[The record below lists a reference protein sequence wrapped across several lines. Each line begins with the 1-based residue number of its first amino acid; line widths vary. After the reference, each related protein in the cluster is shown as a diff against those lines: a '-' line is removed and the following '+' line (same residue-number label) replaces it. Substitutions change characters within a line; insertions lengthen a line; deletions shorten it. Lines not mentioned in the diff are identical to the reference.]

1 MFDIYYIGD
10 NKPLAEVLPFAQSVD
25 TVKDIHSNTRMYWL
39 IEPNTTV
46 TDYSVFDYRPAE
58 HQQDYTHVWKWDNRN
73 YGGINLIPA
82 DSSEGTVEIN
92 TVVCKKQ
99 FDILHTKTPG
109 QYFVKHPHA
118 THVWCVDKGYTLNK
132 DIDWAPG
139 NFEPDFVH
147 YFHLRDQLE
156 DQYPA
161 EAGGIQLYPRNWK
174 QCEPKYHKFLDAGP
188 DYPVLHVKDVE
199 HYAERDRFDADYVWL
214 IDEQLQLNTD
224 NITWTPNPFEA
235 DYIHSFRTPYQLT
248 EKYPHRLGGI
258 RLVPRNYE
266 EAFKRIHSGV
276 VIHPDC
282 PVKDLTYDVFYVS
295 EDEFTDS
302 VYTEYAQRSRTDW
315 FWMVDRE
322 YEFNGNLTY
331 IPHADELDCVHVF
344 KIPGQLEER
353 YPVNVVEPWDT
364 RCGGVRLVHK
374 DFDITRHKYQ
384 LGVNPAVYDVYY
396 AVDPTDWQTPARK
409 STSRMFWLIDKDYVD
424 DQNTLLSTIQLQYT
438 PPRHEQS
445 YALNWQIPGSLAHR
459 YPDEQGGIWLI
470 PSNYTADTQIK
481 YKGPLFDHQD
491 KASITKEYTQ
501 YPVKRVKNPRKVKAT
516 QQDSWVVDERYRW
529 GTITG
534 WAPTPSQIASAHVF
548 HLDSQL
554 MDVYT
559 GTEGGVWWIPC
570 GWDKKTITVHT
581 EPLPMQYDN
590 YPVYSSKEPHVK
602 PDFPEACWCVHEDYV
617 INDIHSAFSWRPYV
631 FEAGYTHV
639 FHIKAQLTDVY
650 TEDMGGVYWHPR
662 SDSTDIN
669 DIKIHTAPLQVESC
683 VYDSYYV
690 KNPTRVAKKTKKNIP
705 GWYIDELYRIEGIV
719 DVIPYQSKEQCNS
732 VHVYH
737 VRNQLTHKY
746 TENMGGVY
754 WIPENWDGTTVV
766 HDEYIQCTNMPY
778 NKFSTDAPEE
788 QISNVTGP
796 VWCVH
801 TDYELPDVIWDIPYQ
816 NLKEKS
822 MVHCYHVKDQL
833 GHIYPENMGGVYWIP
848 EKWNG
853 KDIVVHEQPLESTK
867 NYTVYRVEDPTVAP
881 DTDQPCWAID
891 QDYCITEPVTWAPDT
906 FERDSVHI
914 FHINDQLTHKYVE
927 HLGGAYWYPADKSSV
942 EQVIHPE
949 PLTVNTPSYP
959 VYRVAD
965 PSDYSDIHEDCWLV
979 DREYYIGK
987 EEFDRIPWQN
997 SQERECVHVYQVKDQ
1012 LAHKY
1017 PAEMG
1022 GVYWVPAQNKDA
1034 ELFIHTDK
1042 LGTDAQFS
1050 IYNSVEEG
1058 LKSCTADW
1066 YWVIESGVR
1075 VHEDFDFTYNP
1086 EAWDSGKPHVWQK
1099 LNPITDKQ
1107 YDYSGIGLYPTKPN
1121 EKGRPKYMREPA
1133 CWETEYPVYYL
1144 NSNEDYIAQLEI
1156 FDAEAEKNSVNMY
1169 WVIDPFV
1176 KLASDFELD
1185 YYPTQYDRNTVHVF
1199 TDHVGEHSSVRLY
1212 PTGQFTHNSHTEE
1225 DVLYNKFDNL
1235 KQMPAIAT
1243 EQPIWPVHN
1252 FRETT
1257 VAELSDI
1264 LSRSAN
1270 AGIRHVWT
1278 VDTDVVPYAEVLESP
1293 VDKASGV
1300 HSNAVNAWQ
1309 ILVEDQVQSNGG
1321 LRFWPTDFDTDSIS
1335 DEDLITNDFDAVRY
1349 IDLPGSTIGKYP
1361 VHYLVAEDDI
1371 AEQLHGIH
1379 ADEPMFWAVDP
1390 GTTVRADFDFRYYPS
1405 KWDEKFVHVFA
1416 NHQGEHT
1423 GVRLYP
1429 SKLFNTEN
1437 YTVEEITNNSF
1448 KHVKLVDQVASA
1460 PGQWPVAKFN
1470 QDAVTVEALRDIL
1483 FANRNAEYVWTAD
1496 PNVTMDDSLISSS
1509 FAPRLEDA
1517 SRPHVW
1523 KLRDGEGFGGVR
1535 LWPTAYNPDHLTD
1548 EQLRVSDIEEQQLVE
1563 GGGYVL
1569 AELPVYELSHLEN
1582 FHDQLKQFDEQCEVS
1597 MFWVLDPFTELAPGW
1612 DFQNFRPNSWDE
1624 KTVHIFKNTH
1634 DEWRGARLYP
1644 KGTFTGAEFYQLSE
1658 IENNSFAELKEVAL
1672 IVTKPA
1678 CYPVIKFG
1686 TGKDEVLME
1695 NFVHKLY
1702 DFKQQGH
1709 AFVWS
1714 LDTDVILDQQHVDNG
1729 YQPALQNINKVHTW
1743 QRTNPHTRLAHSYGG
1758 LRLWPTNRDYS
1769 DLTTDKIRLNRV
1781 KQLQYVKEEGCT
1793 YKPFEVVFLSYHETY
1808 AETAYKRLQAK
1819 NDAHWVKDIEGIFSA
1834 HKKASETVSSAMFW
1848 VVDADAVIEEDF
1860 NFNYIPDVYD
1870 QEVVHVWASKNPIT
1884 GDEYGYGGVKLFN
1897 TQQVR
1902 EANSWGLDFT
1912 TGLSSRFKAMPEVS
1926 CVTQFNTDAYSTWR
1940 SAFRECV
1947 KLTMNGDDESKNRL
1961 EGWLHPVPDAD
1972 FRAEA
1977 KLGAELG
1984 KQFAEKFGQKPLM
1997 LAKINDYE
2005 WLEQHYADNT

>member
-1 MFDIYYIGD
+1 MFDIYYIG
-10 NKPLAEVLPFAQSVD
+10 NNEQLATQLPFAQCISSEKEVNA
-25 TVKDIHSNTRMYWL
+25 NTRMYWL

-46 TDYSVFDYRPAE
+46 TDYSVFDYRPAD
-58 HQQDYTHVWKWDNRN
+58 HQHDYTHVWKWDNAN
-73 YGGINLIPA
+73 YGGITLKPTA
-82 DSSEGTVEIN
+82 DSEGTVEIN

-109 QYFVKHPHA
+109 RYFDRNPHS
-118 THVWCVDKGYTLNK
+118 THVWCVDKQYKLHK
-132 DIDWAPG
+132 DINWAPG

-147 YFHLRDQLE
+147 VFHLRDQLE
-156 DQYPA
+156 HVYPA
-161 EAGGIQLYPRNWK
+161 EAGGIKLYPRNY
-174 QCEPKYHKFLDAGP
+174 QDSTVCNKYHRFLDAGP
-188 DYPVLHVKDVE
+188 DYPVLLVKDVE
-199 HYAERDRFDADYVWL
+199 DYAQRDKFDSEYVWL
-214 IDEQLQLNTD
+214 IDEQLQLNTH
-224 NITWTPNPFEA
+224 NITWIPNPFEA
-235 DYIHSFRTPYQLT
+235 EYIHSFRTPYQLT
-248 EKYPHRLGGI
+248 DKYPHRLGGI
-258 RLVPRNYE
+258 RLVPRNWS

-295 EDEFTDS
+295 DDEFTDT
-302 VYTEYAQRSRTDW
+302 VYSEYAQRSRTDW
-315 FWMVDRE
+315 FWIVDRQ

-331 IPHADELDCVHVF
+331 IPKAGETDYVHVF
-344 KIPGQLEER
+344 KIPGQLEDR
-353 YPVNVVEPWDT
+353 YPLTVTEPWDT
-364 RCGGVRLVHK
+364 RCGGVRLLHR
-374 DFDITRHKYQ
+374 DFDITKHKYQ

-409 STSRMFWLIDKDYVD
+409 STSRMFWLIDKDYVEE
-424 DQNTLLSTIQLQYT
+424 QNTTLCTIDLVYT
-438 PPRHEQS
+438 PPRHEQN

-491 KASITKEYTQ
+491 KASITKEYAQ
-501 YPVKRVKNPRKVKAT
+501 YPVKRVKNPRKIKAT

-534 WAPTPSQIASAHVF
+534 WAPTPSQIQSAHVF

-554 MDVYT
+554 MDIYT
-559 GTEGGVWWIPC
+559 GTEGGVRWIPQ
-570 GWDKKTITVHT
+570 GWDKKSITVHT

-590 YPVYSSKEPHVK
+590 YPVYVSNQPHVK

-617 INDIHSAFSWRPYV
+617 IKDIHSAFEWRPYV

-639 FHIKAQLTDVY
+639 FHIKGQLRGIY

-662 SDSTDIN
+662 SDSVDIS
-669 DIKIHTAPLQVESC
+669 DIKVHTAPLQLESC

-690 KNPTRVAKKTKKNIP
+690 KNPTHIAKKTKNNKP
-705 GWYIDELYRIEGIV
+705 GWYIDELYRIEGITGI
-719 DVIPYQSKEQCNS
+719 IPFNSVLEKNS

-737 VRNQLTHKY
+737 VRNQLTNKY
-746 TENMGGVY
+746 TESMGGIY
-754 WIPENWDGTTVV
+754 WIPETWNGETVV
-766 HDEYIQCTNMPY
+766 HTEYIQCVTIPY
-778 NKFSTDAPEE
+778 TAFSTDAPET

-816 NLKEKS
+816 NIKEKN

-833 GHIYPENMGGVYWIP
+833 SHIYPEDMGGVYWIP
-848 EKWNG
+848 AKWNG
-853 KDIVVHEQPLESTK
+853 KDIVIHEEPLESTK
-867 NYTVYRVEDPTVAP
+867 NYSVYRVEDPTIPP

-891 QDYCITEPVTWAPDT
+891 QDYCITEPVTWVPDT
-906 FERDSVHI
+906 FEREYTHV
-914 FHINDQLTHKYVE
+914 FHIDSQLTHKYTE

-942 EQVIHPE
+942 EQVIHSDT
-949 PLTVNTPSYP
+949 LTVNPPQYP

-965 PSDYSDIHEDCWLV
+965 PTNYADVYEDCWLV

-987 EEFDRIPWQN
+987 EEFARIPWQN
-997 SQERECVHVYQVKDQ
+997 ADERSMVHVYHVKDQ

-1017 PAEMG
+1017 PEDMG
-1022 GVYWVPAQNKDA
+1022 GVYWVPGQNKSA

-1042 LGTDAQFS
+1042 LGTDAQYS
-1050 IYNSVEEG
+1050 IYNSVAEG

-1066 YWVIESGVR
+1066 YWVIDAGVS
-1075 VHEDFDFTYNP
+1075 VHEDFDFGYTP

-1099 LNPITDKQ
+1099 INPVTGVQ
-1107 YDYSGIGLYPTKPN
+1107 YDYSGIGLYPKIPN
-1121 EKGRPKYMREPA
+1121 EKGRPKYIREPA
-1133 CWETEYPVYYL
+1133 SIEMEYAVYYL
-1144 NSNEDYIAQLEI
+1144 DSTLDYISQLTE
-1156 FDAEAEKNSVNMY
+1156 FDTSATQLGINMY

-1176 KLASDFELD
+1176 KIAEDFELD
-1185 YYPTQYDRNTVHVF
+1185 YYPTQYDKTNVHVF
-1199 TDHVGEHSSVRLY
+1199 TDYNNAHTGVRLY
-1212 PTGQFTHNSHTEE
+1212 PTGQFAQDYTEE
-1225 DVLYNKFDNL
+1225 DVLFNRFSNL
-1235 KQMPAIAT
+1235 KLMPAIAT
-1243 EQPIWPVHN
+1243 EKPIWPVHN

-1257 VAELSDI
+1257 VTELTDI
-1264 LSRSAN
+1264 LSRSRS
-1270 AGIRHVWT
+1270 AGLRHVWT
-1278 VDTDVVPYAEVLESP
+1278 VDTDVVPFAEVIEMA
-1293 VDKASGV
+1293 VDKNSGV

-1309 ILVEDQVQSNGG
+1309 IMVDDEIKGNGG
-1321 LRFWPTDFDTDSIS
+1321 LRFWPTDFDTSTITDAQLS
-1335 DEDLITNDFDAVRY
+1335 TNDFDAVRY
-1349 IDLPGSTIGKYP
+1349 IELPGSTIGKYP
-1361 VHYLVAEDDI
+1361 VHYLIADDDI
-1371 AEQLHGIH
+1371 VEQLASIRVS
-1379 ADEPMFWAVDP
+1379 EPMFWAVDP

-1416 NHQGEHT
+1416 NASGEHT

-1429 SKLFNTEN
+1429 AKQFVDNS
-1437 YTVEEITNNSF
+1437 YSIEELTNNSF
-1448 KHVKLVDQVASA
+1448 KHVKLIDQVASA
-1460 PGQWPVAKFN
+1460 PGQWPVARFN
-1470 QDAVTVEALRDIL
+1470 DDVTVSNLQDIL
-1483 FANRNAEYVWTAD
+1483 FANRDAEYVWTAD
-1496 PNVTMDDSLISSS
+1496 PNVTMDESLITSS

-1523 KLRDGEGFGGVR
+1523 KIKDGEGFGGVR
-1535 LWPTAYNPDHLTD
+1535 LWPTMYNPTHLTD
-1548 EQLRVSDIEEQQLVE
+1548 EQLRVSDIAEQQIVE

-1582 FHDQLKQFDEQCEVS
+1582 FHDQLKAFDEQSEVS
-1597 MFWVLDPFTELAPGW
+1597 MFWVLDPFTEITEGW
-1612 DFQNFRPNSWDE
+1612 DFAHFRPNTWDE
-1624 KTVHIFKNTH
+1624 KTVHVFKNTQ
-1634 DEWRGARLYP
+1634 DEYRGARLYP
-1644 KGTFTGAEFYQLSE
+1644 KGTFTGADFYQLSD

-1672 IVTKPA
+1672 VVTKPA

-1686 TGKDEVLME
+1686 TGRDEVLE
-1695 NFVHKLY
+1695 QNFVHKLY

-1714 LDTDVILDQQHVDNG
+1714 VDTDVVINQEHVDKG
-1729 YQPALQNINKVHTW
+1729 YQPQLQNINKVHCW
-1743 QRTNPHTRLAHSYGG
+1743 QRTNPHTQLAHSYGG

-1769 DLTTDKIRLNRV
+1769 DLTTDKLRLNRV
-1781 KQLQYVKEEGCT
+1781 KQLQYVKVEGCA
-1793 YKPFEVVFLSYHETY
+1793 YKSFEVVFLSYHETY
-1808 AETAYKRLQAK
+1808 AEKAYKRLTAK
-1819 NDAHWVKDIEGIFSA
+1819 VDAHWVKDIDGIFSA

-1848 VVDADAVIEEDF
+1848 VVDADAVVEEDF

-1870 QEVVHVWASKNPIT
+1870 QDIVHVWASSNPVT
-1884 GDEYGYGGVKLFN
+1884 GQEYGYGGVKLFN

-1912 TGLSSRFKAMPEVS
+1912 TGLSSRFKAMPELS
-1926 CVTQFNTDAYSTWR
+1926 CVTAFNTDAYSTWR

-1947 KLTMNGDDESKNRL
+1947 KLARNGDDESTARL
-1961 EGWLHPVPDAD
+1961 NTWLKPIAKAD
-1972 FRAEA
+1972 FSKEA
-1977 KLGAELG
+1977 KLGAKMG
-1984 KQFAEKFGQKPLM
+1984 KEFAEKFGQKPLM